1 LVLLDTHALIWIVAK
16 APMSSS
22 SLAAVRAAARTG
34 DVLVSPVSAWEV
46 GLLAIARR
54 SSIRFL
60 PTPQR
65 WWEKALGT
73 PGVRLTPLS
82 PEAAIEAAFLPENL
96 HRDPADRLLIAT
108 ARQLGATMITRDK
121 LILVYA
127 ALGHVDA
134 IPC

>member
-1 LVLLDTHALIWIVAK
+1 VLLLDTHALIWIVAK
-16 APMSSS
+16 APMSSA
-22 SLAAVRAAARTG
+22 SLVAVRKAARTG

-46 GLLAIARR
+46 GLLALARR

-65 WWEKALGT
+65 WWEKALRT
-73 PGVRLTPLS
+73 PGIRLTPLL
-82 PEAAIEAAFLPENL
+82 PEAAIEAAFLPGKP

-108 ARQLGATMITRDK
+108 ARQLGAALITRDK
-121 LILVYA
+121 LILAYA
-127 ALGHVDA
+127 QQGHVAA